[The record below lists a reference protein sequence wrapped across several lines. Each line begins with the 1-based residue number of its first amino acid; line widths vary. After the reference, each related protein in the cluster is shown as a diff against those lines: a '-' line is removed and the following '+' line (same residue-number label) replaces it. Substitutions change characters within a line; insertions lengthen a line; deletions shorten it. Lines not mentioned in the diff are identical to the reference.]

1 MCLSCAIKKLDN
13 PRKICENGR
22 KLNMIGANLPQIL
35 VLHGPNLNLLGT
47 REPGI
52 YGAATLAN
60 IDSEL
65 NAQASKQ
72 GVSLECKQTNH
83 EGALVDM
90 IQDAST
96 NKVEFII
103 LNAGAFTHTSVSIRD
118 ALLATQI
125 PFVELH
131 ISNPYKREDFR
142 KQSYLADIAY
152 GIICGLGTYG
162 YQLAL
167 QAAMEFLNNKSNE

>member
-1 MCLSCAIKKLDN
+1 M
-13 PRKICENGR
+13 
-22 KLNMIGANLPQIL
+22 PQIL

-52 YGAATLAN
+52 YGTATLSN
-60 IDSEL
+60 IDNEL
-65 NAQASKQ
+65 NAQASRR
-72 GVSLECKQTNH
+72 GFHLECKQTNH

-90 IQDAST
+90 IQAASI
-96 NKVEFII
+96 NRVKFII
-103 LNAGAFTHTSVSIRD
+103 LNAGAFTHTSVAIRV
-118 ALLATQI
+118 ALLAIQI

-167 QAAMEFLNNKSNE
+167 QAAIDFLNNKSNE